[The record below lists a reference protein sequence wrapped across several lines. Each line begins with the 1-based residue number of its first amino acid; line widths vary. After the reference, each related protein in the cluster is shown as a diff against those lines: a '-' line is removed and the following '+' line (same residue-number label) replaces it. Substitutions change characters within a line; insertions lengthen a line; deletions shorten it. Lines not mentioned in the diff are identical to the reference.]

1 MTNVS
6 TNRAVH
12 AAAPPRQARQ
22 VLLSSLLGTT
32 IEYYEFFVYGIAASL
47 VFGKLFFPSFDPLM
61 GTLLSLATFGVGFVA
76 RPVGGL
82 IFGHFGDRLGRKR
95 MLVTSLLMMGTAT
108 FAIGAL
114 PSYAAIGVWAPIL
127 LVLARIVQG
136 ISLGGEYSGA
146 VLMSVEHAGAK
157 RRGLFGSIVGTGSG
171 WGLLLANLAFLLVSQ
186 LDDAAFLAWG
196 WRIPF
201 LFSAVLVVIGLVIR
215 IQLDESPEF
224 TAVRASDSVHRFP
237 LAVIARG
244 HWRQVLLIAAG
255 MISAGVVFYVS
266 TVFSLAYG
274 QQELGLSRSLMLTLV
289 LFANVILIVGMPCF
303 GWLSDRIG
311 RRTIFTVSLVAL
323 IPAPFAWF
331 LLLNTAQPALMILGF
346 VVLFVPF
353 VANFGIMP
361 AYFAEMFPADVR
373 FAGVAVSNTL
383 GQVLGSSTAPL
394 IAAALLSSYQS
405 WTAVALYMA
414 LAGLISLTAA
424 IVLQIRAAD
433 TRF

>member
-6 TNRAVH
+6 AYKTVDVAT
-12 AAAPPRQARQ
+12 PPRQARQ

-76 RPVGGL
+76 RPIGGL

-108 FAIGAL
+108 FAIGLL
-114 PSYAAIGVWAPIL
+114 PSYDAIGVWAPIL
-127 LVLARIVQG
+127 LVIARITQG

-186 LDDAAFLAWG
+186 LDDNAFLAWG

-201 LFSAVLVVIGLVIR
+201 LFSAVLVVLGLAIR
-215 IQLDESPEF
+215 IRLDESPEF
-224 TAVRASDSVHRFP
+224 TAVSADGVHRFP
-237 LAVIARG
+237 LAIIARD
-244 HWRQVLLIAAG
+244 HWRQVVLIAAG

-266 TVFSLAYG
+266 TVFSLTYG
-274 QQELGLSRSLMLTLV
+274 SQELGVSRSLMLTLV
-289 LFANVILIVGMPCF
+289 LFANIILIIGMPFF

-323 IPAPFAWF
+323 IPAPFVWF
-331 LLLNTAQPALMILGF
+331 LLLNTAQPALMLLGF
-346 VVLFVPF
+346 VVLYVPF

-405 WTAVALYMA
+405 WTAVAVYMA
-414 LAGLISLTAA
+414 LAGVISLIAA
-424 IVLQIRAAD
+424 IILQVRAAD